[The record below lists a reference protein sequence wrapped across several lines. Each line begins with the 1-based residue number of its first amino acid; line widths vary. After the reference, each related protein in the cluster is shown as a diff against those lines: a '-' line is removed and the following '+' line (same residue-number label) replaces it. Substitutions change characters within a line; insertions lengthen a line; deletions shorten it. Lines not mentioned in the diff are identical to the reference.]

1 MGAQPSTWASGR
13 LGLTSERLADLIR
26 SIKRGLPFSALDLLA
41 AETGFSVSEL
51 AAAMGIPPRTLARRK
66 TAGKLSADESER
78 VVRVAGLF
86 EKALALFD
94 GDEAGAQRWMRL
106 PKEAL
111 DGESPIEFSSTEIGA
126 REVENLIGR
135 LEHGVF
141 S

>member
-1 MGAQPSTWASGR
+1 MGAQPSTSPSGR
-13 LGLTSERLADLIR
+13 LGLTSERLGDLIR
-26 SIKRGLPFSALDLLA
+26 SIKRGLPFGVLDALA

-51 AAAMGIPPRTLARRK
+51 AAAVGIPPRTLARRK

-86 EKALALFD
+86 EKALALFG

-111 DGESPIEFSSTEIGA
+111 DGESPIEFSSTELGA